1 MKRGDLRRA
10 ECGEGEG
17 YCTAIRVGM
26 RVSEYVNARV
36 YVLCVCV
43 CVCVGVCA
51 RTHVHIRALYVHTF
65 ERCVCVWRE
74 LAVCVGST
82 TYREV
87 GMKLG

>member
-43 CVCVGVCA
+43 CVCVRA
-51 RTHVHIRALYVHTF
+51 RARMYVYVRCMCIHLNVV
-65 ERCVCVWRE
+65 CVCGVY
-74 LAVCVGST
+74 LLCVYCQQLT
-82 TYREV
+82 V
-87 GMKLG
+87 KLG